1 MQKIHLDTDLG
12 GDIDDLCAFAMLLRW
27 SEDVH
32 LIGITT
38 VAETNGRRAGYVRYV
53 LGLEGRSDI
62 PVAAGAD
69 VAGGFYRYPEL
80 GYPDEQRYWPE
91 RIVPAPNP
99 LDDAIQLLKQS
110 IEKGAT
116 IIAIGPYT
124 NLYLLDLQYPGILMK
139 AELFLMGG
147 YIYPV
152 RSGFPQWGNEMD
164 WNIQL
169 DLKSAKHVIENSN
182 PTLIPLTVTVETAL
196 RRVYVEDLRKSG
208 ALGQLIA
215 RQAEAFAIDEQNESR
230 FGETCEGLPR
240 DIINFQHDPLA
251 CAIALGWN
259 AGVEIE
265 ELSLILEEK
274 DGWLH
279 EHIHSYGKSVR
290 VVTKVNGP
298 RFSEFWINKIVNR

>member
-164 WNIQL
+164 WNIQV

-182 PTLIPLTVTVETAL
+182 PTVIPLSVTVETAL
-196 RRVYVEDLRKSG
+196 RRAHLDDLRKSG
-208 ALGQLIA
+208 ALAHLIA
-215 RQAEAFAIDEQNESR
+215 QQAEAFAVDEQNEKKI
-230 FGETCEGLPR
+230 GKACKGLPN
-240 DIINFQHDPLA
+240 DIINFLHDPLA
-251 CAIALGWN
+251 CAIALGWSD
-259 AGVEIE
+259 GVEIDE
-265 ELSLILEEK
+265 VPLILEEK

-279 EHIHSYGKSVR
+279 ERIDPSGNATR
-290 VVTKVNGP
+290 LVTKIDGMHFN
-298 RFSEFWINKIVNR
+298 EF